1 MVLFCSWWSRQ
12 AVCAVRGLVL
22 MCWRPLTAVAVRAG
36 LTLRTSIGQHLAKT
50 LIHLR
55 RSSSSTIHTLLV
67 LVVLGHVIV
76 SGPVTATWIW
86 IPVKRAVPAW
96 VVLLIRVV
104 EPPIIVL
111 LLLRMLM
118 TPIWSSIPE
127 VSWVLTVIVIP
138 RCCSWVSAILV
149 VVISPARITV
159 VRNSAIL
166 LRRVLYLIPG
176 ISAVVTAW
184 GVLATIVHL
193 ITRVPVTRVTWL
205 TPMMRVRL
213 PRVVRVLGVH
223 HLIFRHWWVVIVALV
238 FAAVGRGA
246 LSSQRVG
253 SCDADVADVL
263 WVLAI
268 CTGRGVATYDCL
280 WTKKV
285 NSNCTGY
292 PFKFCP

>member
-1 MVLFCSWWSRQ
+1 
-12 AVCAVRGLVL
+12 

-36 LTLRTSIGQHLAKT
+36 LTLRTSVGQHLAKP

-76 SGPVTATWIW
+76 SGPVTATRIR

-96 VVLLIRVV
+96 VVLLVRVV

-111 LLLRMLM
+111 LLLMP
-118 TPIWSSIPE
+118 PICSSIPV
-127 VSWVLTVIVIP
+127 VSWVLAVIVIP
-138 RCCSWVSAILV
+138 RRCSWVSAILV
-149 VVISPARITV
+149 VVISPTRIAV
-159 VRNSAIL
+159 VRNSAVL
-166 LRRVLYLIPG
+166 LRRVPYLVPG
-176 ISAVVTAW
+176 ISAVVAAW
-184 GVLATIVHL
+184 GVLAMIVHL
-193 ITRVPVTRVTWL
+193 ITRVPVTRVSRL
-205 TPMMRVRL
+205 APMMRVRL

-223 HLIFRHWWVVIVALV
+223 HLIFRHCWVVTVALV

-246 LSSQRVG
+246 LSPQRVG
-253 SCDADVADVL
+253 SCYADVADVL
-263 WVLAI
+263 RVLAI

-285 NSNCTGY
+285 NSNCTGGV
-292 PFKFCP
+292 FKFCP